1 MDELESL
8 FDRFAKSDRVWSGLQ
23 SNWLDSKPNEIKIE
37 IFKRNEYYQ
46 YGYLYWIGFSLNW
59 RVND

>member
-1 MDELESL
+1 MVELWSL
-8 FDRFAKSDRVWSGLQ
+8 FDRLAKSDSVWSELQ
-23 SNWLDSKPNEIKIE
+23 SNWSYSKPIEIKIE